1 MVEGGS
7 TITQQL
13 VKNLYVGTADTL
25 RRKLDEA
32 SLAWQLEDRLSKD
45 QILTKYLNTVYLG
58 EGAYGV
64 QSAAQTYFSTDARR
78 LSLSQSAVIAGL
90 ISAPEPIRSVR
101 APRPRIRTPQ
111 RGVACDARAAP
122 DRPFRVSSGRQ

>member
-1 MVEGGS
+1 MRDAAVAIEDRRFYAHHGVDVRAIARAAVVNAEEGEVVEGGS

-45 QILTKYLNTVYLG
+45 QILTRYLNTVYLG
-58 EGAYGV
+58 RGRLRGAVGGADV
-64 QSAAQTYFSTDARR
+64 LLDRR
-78 LSLSQSAVIAGL
+78 RGPHAS
-90 ISAPEPIRSVR
+90 RSR
-101 APRPRIRTPQ
+101 RCWR
-111 RGVACDARAAP
+111 D
-122 DRPFRVSSGRQ
+122 

>member
-13 VKNLYVGTADTL
+13 VKNLYVGDAETL
-25 RRKLDEA
+25 RRKIDEA

-45 QILTKYLNTVYLG
+45 RILTKYLNTVYLG

-64 QSAAQTYFSTDARR
+64 QSAAQTYFSTDADDLTPRAVGPAGGPDRR
-78 LSLSQSAVIAGL
+78 A
-90 ISAPEPIRSVR
+90 EPLRPVR
-101 APRPRIRTPQ
+101 APRERLRPAQ
-111 RGVACDARAAP
+111 RRAASRCV
-122 DRPFRVSSGRQ
+122 DSA